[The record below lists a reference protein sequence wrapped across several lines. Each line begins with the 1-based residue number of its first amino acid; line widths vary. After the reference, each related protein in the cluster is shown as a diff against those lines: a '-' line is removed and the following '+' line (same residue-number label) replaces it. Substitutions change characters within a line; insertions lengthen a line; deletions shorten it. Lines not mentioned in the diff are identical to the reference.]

1 MTEDCQFDF
10 TPAGKKLG
18 IRFSLVSG
26 RDAILQSVL
35 SLIGPL
41 DTSHSAT
48 NLQIEISGD
57 TASLYCYVQSQHFM
71 PREGCRPDTEYAL
84 LMNRYDC
91 ELVRDGAKW
100 RFKRIT
106 IDNAWALGNV
116 DILNALAE
124 RQACGGRKRNRAS
137 IFSAKRDG
145 VRGGSFCLRLN
156 LTALSSKFPNTL
168 RFIPMVRS
176 DGVSDRQSGDSLHS
190 SPS

>member
-1 MTEDCQFDF
+1 MDLADDRYEIADALHRYAFGLDHNDPDSLSSALTEGCLFDF
-10 TPAGKKLG
+10 TPAGKRLG

-71 PREGCRPDTEYAL
+71 PRDGSRPDTEYAL

-91 ELVRDGAKW
+91 ELIRDGAKW

-106 IDNAWALGNV
+106 IDNTWALGNV

-124 RQACGGRKRNRAS
+124 RQA
-137 IFSAKRDG
+137 
-145 VRGGSFCLRLN
+145 LR
-156 LTALSSKFPNTL
+156 TKK
-168 RFIPMVRS
+168 
-176 DGVSDRQSGDSLHS
+176 H
-190 SPS
+190 